1 MRTQHSTR
9 PIALAIAAAVV
20 ITLSTNTVHASGHGP
35 VFGGATPT
43 LGKGAWSFDQAWMG
57 QVMTGSTKQEQL
69 LRSMISVGLT
79 EKIQLS
85 GSVPIPLGSSNA
97 MPSGR
102 MMAMMPGTRD
112 FEALV
117 GWRFHTRP
125 VGTGGRFES
134 TVYIGALVPLDSS
147 RGGVA
152 TSPGGF
158 VAVASGYASRE
169 HYFWLGAS
177 HQRHAEQSNS
187 RAGAVTSYSVVYGYR
202 PPAWRLDYPKPD
214 LRLFVEAV
222 GDRTGRM
229 LHHGSLM
236 PDSGGHV
243 VLVGPSLLLLY
254 KAYGIE
260 GGMLFPVYQRTN
272 GNQSDERFRFGVN
285 FAYFFWPG
293 KGKGHSR

>member
-1 MRTQHSTR
+1 MRTERLPTT
-9 PIALAIAAAVV
+9 IGLTIAAAIMAVV
-20 ITLSTNTVHASGHGP
+20 SSRTLHASGHGP

-57 QVMTGSTKQEQL
+57 QVMKGSTKQEQL
-69 LRSMISVGLT
+69 LRTMISLGIT
-79 EKIQLS
+79 EKVQIS
-85 GSVPIPLGSSNA
+85 TSVPVPLGSSGM

-125 VGTGGRFES
+125 VGVGARIES
-134 TVYIGALVPLDSS
+134 TVYVGGLVPFDST

-152 TSPGGF
+152 TSPGAF
-158 VAVASGYASRE
+158 VSIASGYASRE

-214 LRLFVEAV
+214 LRFFVEAV
-222 GDRTGRM
+222 GDKTGRM

-243 VLVGPSLLLLY
+243 VLVGPSMLLLY

-260 GGMLFPVYQRTN
+260 GGVLFPIYQRPN
-272 GNQSDERFRFGVN
+272 GLQAEERFRFGVN

-293 KGKGHSR
+293 KAKGH